1 MQSGRV
7 KRECEKVL
15 ETKYVPSKIHLF
27 QNTHAVGRKNALNCR
42 AISVPYL
49 CFCVCFVTI
58 RKENRIQF
66 QSVIYD
72 FKQNTDYLGGAEL
85 SRKRLCLFLMLL
97 HSKLCSAPL

>member
-1 MQSGRV
+1 MCLQKFTFSKTRMRSGERIHCIAV
-7 KRECEKVL
+7 RYL
-15 ETKYVPSKIHLF
+15 FRIYV
-27 QNTHAVGRKNALNCR
+27 
-42 AISVPYL
+42 SV
-49 CFCVCFVTI
+49 FCFVTI